1 MPDLKSKQLT
11 DHQIWQAIRQEAE
24 QEVLSE
30 PLLASSMHAA
40 ILKHNSLEDALSFN
54 LATKLG
60 CQTLPAILLRELFDE
75 ALGKDRNMGAA
86 IRADLLAVRE
96 RDPACHRF
104 LTPLLYFKGYN
115 AIQSYRVG
123 HWLWQNNRR
132 SMALFL
138 QSRISETLAVDIH
151 PAARIGTGIMVDH
164 ATGLVIGETAIV
176 GDNVSMLHEVTL
188 GGTGKQSGQRHPTVG
203 CGVLIGAGAKVL
215 GDVHIGDGAKIG
227 SGSVVL
233 RDIPPHCTAT
243 GVPAKIV
250 GTPCVDQPALEM
262 DHQLDSEIA

>member
-1 MPDLKSKQLT
+1 MSTTNNPEQT
-11 DHQIWQAIRQEAE
+11 DGQIWQTIRQEAE
-24 QEVLSE
+24 EEVRSE

-40 ILKHNSLEDALSFN
+40 ILKHDTLEQALSFN

-75 ALGKDRNMGAA
+75 ALQEDPQIRSA
-86 IRADLLAVRE
+86 IRADLWAVRE

-115 AIQSYRVG
+115 AVQSYRVG
-123 HWLWQNNRR
+123 HWLWQHKRR
-132 SMALFL
+132 SLALFL
-138 QSRISETLAVDIH
+138 QSRVSEALAVDIH
-151 PAARIGTGIMVDH
+151 PAAKIGIGIMVDH

-176 GDNVSMLHEVTL
+176 GDNVSMLHAVTL

-203 CGVLIGAGAKVL
+203 SGVLIGAGAKVL
-215 GDVHIGDGAKIG
+215 GDVHIGKGAKIG

-233 RDIPPHCTAT
+233 NDIPAHCTAT
-243 GVPAKIV
+243 GVPAKVV
-250 GTPCVDQPALEM
+250 GKPCVAQPALDM
-262 DHQLDSEIA
+262 DHHLDTATP

>member
-1 MPDLKSKQLT
+1 MRETGNQQKT
-11 DHQIWQAIRQEAE
+11 DGQIWQTIRREAE
-24 QEVLSE
+24 QEVRSE

-40 ILKHNSLEDALSFN
+40 ILKHDTLEQALSFN

-60 CQTLPAILLRELFDE
+60 SQILPAILLRELFDE
-75 ALGKDRNMGAA
+75 ALYEDHYIGIAV
-86 IRADLLAVRE
+86 RADLRAVRE

-115 AIQSYRVG
+115 AVQSYRAG
-123 HWLWQNNRR
+123 HWLWQHNRR
-132 SMALFL
+132 SLALFL
-138 QSRISETLAVDIH
+138 QSRVSEVLAVDIH
-151 PAARIGTGIMVDH
+151 PAARIGIGIMVDH
-164 ATGLVIGETAIV
+164 ATGLVIGETTIV

-203 CGVLIGAGAKVL
+203 SGVLIGAGAKVL

-233 RDIPPHCTAT
+233 SDIPPHCTAT
-243 GVPAKIV
+243 GVPAKVV
-250 GTPCVDQPALEM
+250 GKPCVAQPALEM
-262 DHQLDSEIA
+262 DHQLDGTTN